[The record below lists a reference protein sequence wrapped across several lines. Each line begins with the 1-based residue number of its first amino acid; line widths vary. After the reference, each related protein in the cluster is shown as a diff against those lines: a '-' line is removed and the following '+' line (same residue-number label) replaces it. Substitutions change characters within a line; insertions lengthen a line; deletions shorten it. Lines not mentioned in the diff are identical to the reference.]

1 MDLQGKKVILL
12 VEDDKALNRAV
23 VFKLEQ
29 KGHVVISTTTAE
41 EALAV
46 LKDRYKEID
55 IVWLDILL
63 PGMNGLEFLELLR
76 KHTEYK
82 DLKVIICS
90 VSERIDKRKSL
101 DELGVSGYL
110 IKSDYSIEDLVEK
123 IASFA

>member
-1 MDLQGKKVILL
+1 MDIQGKKVFLL

-23 VFKLEQ
+23 VFKLQQ

-46 LKDRYKEID
+46 LKDHYKEID

-76 KHTEYK
+76 KQPEYK
-82 DLKVIICS
+82 DLKVVICS
-90 VSERIDKRKSL
+90 VSERIGKGTSIV
-101 DELGVSGYL
+101 ELGVLSSL
-110 IKSDYSIEDLVEK
+110 IKSDYTIEDLVEK